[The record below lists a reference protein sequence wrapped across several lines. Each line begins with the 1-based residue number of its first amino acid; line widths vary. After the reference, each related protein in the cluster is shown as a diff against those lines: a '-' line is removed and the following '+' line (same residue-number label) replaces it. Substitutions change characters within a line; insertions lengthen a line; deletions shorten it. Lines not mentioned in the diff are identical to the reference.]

1 MSSLTRASLAASV
14 LAAVRGRKANAS
26 DDERPEDLEDE
37 DRNADDE
44 QDVSPDANESGDEPD
59 AEADEDDVD
68 ADGDDQDPDADPDAE
83 EEKPSKEAS
92 ARIRKAEQKRIHTIL
107 THPKAQANHGLAMEL
122 AFGKTF
128 YSADAAT
135 KLLNSSAGG
144 GGRLADRMAGGGNKP
159 RLGSGGGSASQPTE
173 RQAVVAG
180 VAKTIQAMHGR
191 KTKGA

>member
-37 DRNADDE
+37 DGNAADEE

-59 AEADEDDVD
+59 AEADEEDVD
-68 ADGDDQDPDADPDAE
+68 AEGDEQDPDADPDAE

-107 THPKAQANHGLAMEL
+107 THPKAQANNGLAMEL

-128 YSADAAT
+128 YSADAAS

-144 GGRLADRMAGGGNKP
+144 GGRLADRMAGNKP
-159 RLGSGGGSASQPTE
+159 RLGSGGSASQPTE
-173 RQAVVAG
+173 RQTVVAG
-180 VAKTIQAMHGR
+180 VQKTIQAMHGR
-191 KTKGA
+191 RTKGA

>member
-37 DRNADDE
+37 DTNADDE
-44 QDVSPDANESGDEPD
+44 QDVSPDANADDDEPD
-59 AEADEDDVD
+59 ADAEDNDPDAEDDD
-68 ADGDDQDPDADPDAE
+68 ADPDADPDAE

-159 RLGSGGGSASQPTE
+159 RLGSGGPASQPTE

-180 VAKTIQAMHGR
+180 VHKTIQAMHGR
-191 KTKGA
+191 KPKGA